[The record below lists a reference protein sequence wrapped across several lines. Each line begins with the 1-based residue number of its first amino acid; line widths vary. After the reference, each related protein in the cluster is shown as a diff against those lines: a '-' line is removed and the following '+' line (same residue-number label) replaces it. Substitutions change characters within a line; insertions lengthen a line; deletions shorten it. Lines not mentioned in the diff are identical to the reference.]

1 MLCEYLLAV
10 YLCIIVPLILLV
22 GADIKLKI
30 FNENYA
36 KLASVLP
43 TEKSLTHHLVEEDI
57 INPEE
62 EKVLQTFEQTEAAA
76 IILRKIH
83 KSLELYSGEKFDAL
97 MSIMEQYGD
106 TSCLDLINEMK
117 QGILQSTTGK
127 LVNYSLSSYVATYII
142 LLW

>member
-1 MLCEYLLAV
+1 MICL
-10 YLCIIVPLILLV
+10 
-22 GADIKLKI
+22 GADIKLKV

-57 INPEE
+57 INTEEE

-76 IILRKIH
+76 IILRKIY
-83 KSLELYSGEKFDAL
+83 KSLEAYNSSEKFDAL
-97 MSIMEQYGD
+97 MSIMEQYGG
-106 TSCLDLINEMK
+106 TSCLDLISEMK
-117 QGILQSTTGK
+117 QELLQSATGMV
-127 LVNYSLSSYVATYII
+127 VNYSVSTYVATYII

>member
-1 MLCEYLLAV
+1 M

-62 EKVLQTFEQTEAAA
+62 EEKVLQTFEQTEAAS

-106 TSCLDLINEMK
+106 TSCLDLISEMK
-117 QGILQSTTGK
+117 RGILQSTTGK
-127 LVNYSLSSYVATYII
+127 LVNYSVSSYVATYII

>member
-1 MLCEYLLAV
+1 MICL
-10 YLCIIVPLILLV
+10 
-22 GADIKLKI
+22 GADIKLKV

-62 EKVLQTFEQTEAAA
+62 EEKVLQTFEQTEAAA
-76 IILRKIH
+76 IILRKIY
-83 KSLELYSGEKFDAL
+83 KSLEAYNSSEKFDAL
-97 MSIMEQYGD
+97 MSIMEQYGG
-106 TSCLDLINEMK
+106 TSCLDLISEMK
-117 QGILQSTTGK
+117 QELLQSAIGTV
-127 LVNYSLSSYVATYII
+127 VNYSVSSYVATYII

>member
-1 MLCEYLLAV
+1 MICL
-10 YLCIIVPLILLV
+10 
-22 GADIKLKI
+22 GADIKLKV

-62 EKVLQTFEQTEAAA
+62 EEKVLQTFEQTEAAT
-76 IILRKIH
+76 IILRKIY
-83 KSLELYSGEKFDAL
+83 KSLEAYNSSEKFDAL
-97 MSIMEQYGD
+97 MSIMEQYGG
-106 TSCLDLINEMK
+106 TSCLDLISEMK
-117 QGILQSTTGK
+117 QELLQSATGMV
-127 LVNYSLSSYVATYII
+127 VNYSVSSYVATYII

>member
-1 MLCEYLLAV
+1 MICL
-10 YLCIIVPLILLV
+10 
-22 GADIKLKI
+22 GANIKLKV

-62 EKVLQTFEQTEAAA
+62 EEKVLQTFEQTEAAA
-76 IILRKIH
+76 IILRKIY
-83 KSLELYSGEKFDAL
+83 KSLEAYNSSEKFDAL
-97 MSIMEQYGD
+97 MSIMEQYGGS
-106 TSCLDLINEMK
+106 SCLDLISEMK
-117 QGILQSTTGK
+117 QELLQSATGTV
-127 LVNYSLSSYVATYII
+127 VNYSVSSYVATYTI